1 MVIAMWM
8 MKLLTPRLRTLRQ
21 TRLCR
26 RSAERVEV
34 EGLEAGEIEDGD
46 EKGDNLTQ
54 NGRDCRTAHTHIK
67 DKDEDGVKD
76 GVDDGTEQ
84 HGDHGE
90 FRTAV
95 RTNHSVECG

>member
-1 MVIAMWM
+1 

-34 EGLEAGEIEDGD
+34 EGLEAGKVEDGD

-90 FRTAV
+90 IRTAV

>member
-1 MVIAMWM
+1 

-34 EGLEAGEIEDGD
+34 EGLEAGKVEDGD

-67 DKDEDGVKD
+67 DKDEDEDGVKD

-90 FRTAV
+90 IRTAV